1 MSRERR
7 GDLGAEAGPVPADRG
22 VQPSS
27 TYKFVL
33 VGLAS
38 HAGRDGTG
46 AFPSMATLV
55 RYTGLSERTA
65 RTCLDWREA
74 GVIRPCDRDVV
85 AARIKRADR
94 RPKGWDLD
102 PSLIRDELTEATLR
116 HWCISSLACAP
127 RSRACHSLP
136 RCFSRPDGRRP
147 VPRLAARVAHGFTAA
162 VRCPMLRCRR
172 DHGGDDWDPAET
184 GSHSARS
191 SLRAAAA
198 KALRSGTASRSATT
212 VMLSCPA

>member
-1 MSRERR
+1 VSVGAISWAPNLARSRPIAASSR
-7 GDLGAEAGPVPADRG
+7 PART
-22 VQPSS
+22 SS
-27 TYKFVL
+27 CSSAWPAMP
-33 VGLAS
+33 G
-38 HAGRDGTG
+38 G
-46 AFPSMATLV
+46 
-55 RYTGLSERTA
+55 TA
-65 RTCLDWREA
+65 RARSRRWPRWSATPACRSGRRARAWIGGRL

-102 PSLIRDELTEATLR
+102 PSLIRDELTEATSR